1 MVHSHAVR
9 RPLGALSA
17 ELVRHVWHRHLTPS
31 LAALAAQALGEGVER
46 SQLLGTLRGAGE
58 CAGFGNI
65 CWRLKMAVG
74 LLRLRPA
81 GEARTATHRALPAR
95 RAPSLSVHC

>member
-31 LAALAAQALGEGVER
+31 LAALAAQEKAE
-46 SQLLGTLRGAGE
+46 QLHAE
-58 CAGFGNI
+58 MVSAYSI
-65 CWRLKMAVG
+65 PPEVHAS
-74 LLRLRPA
+74 PH
-81 GEARTATHRALPAR
+81 ARYQD
-95 RAPSLSVHC
+95 